1 MADFPVEKE
10 TFPTWE
16 NKDLGLSKLGS
27 VVDADVL
34 NHVYRLLERI
44 QDALGVSFISGYSSL
59 KDRLDSVVGARIVL
73 FYSVTPG
80 ASYSKYIGL
89 GIENANWGKISPMWY
104 ENGWEITTLYARAK
118 SEVAVG
124 SSAEFRI
131 YKDGNNTGKIVTIT
145 PISGGTV
152 VFLNDV
158 AVDVDEG
165 TFIDLRCAT
174 GGTDPAQDMFA
185 GIVLEKK

>member
-1 MADFPVEKE
+1 MVFPVDKE
-10 TFPTWE
+10 TWRRVE
-16 NKDLGLSKLGS
+16 GKDLPLGKIGD
-27 VVDADVL
+27 VVEDTDHNDFAVF
-34 NHVYRLLERI
+34 LEAL
-44 QDALGVSFISGYSSL
+44 QDTLGVSFISGYSSL

-124 SSAEFRI
+124 SSSEFRI
-131 YKDGNNTGKIVTIT
+131 YKDGNNTGKTVTIT

-158 AVDVDEG
+158 GVDVDEG

-174 GGTDPAQDMFA
+174 GGTDPGQDMFA